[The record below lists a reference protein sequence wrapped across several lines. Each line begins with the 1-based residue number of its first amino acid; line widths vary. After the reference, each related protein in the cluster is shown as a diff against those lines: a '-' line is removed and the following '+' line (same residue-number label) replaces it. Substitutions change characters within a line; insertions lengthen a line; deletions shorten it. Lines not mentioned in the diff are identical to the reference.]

1 MGIKTYN
8 PYTPSRR
15 NMTGSD
21 FAEITTST
29 PEKSLCESLKKN
41 AGRNNQGKI
50 TVRHQGGGN
59 RRKYR
64 IIDFKRNAKDG
75 IPAVVKTIEYDPNR
89 TANIAL
95 ICYEDGEKAYIL
107 APEGLKVGQKVMNGP
122 QAEVRVGKN
131 ESLDTALKR
140 FKRSCAKDGVIA
152 EVRKREHY
160 EKPSVKR
167 KKKSEAARK
176 RKY

>member
-1 MGIKTYN
+1 
-8 PYTPSRR
+8 
-15 NMTGSD
+15 MT
-21 FAEITTST
+21 AVCMQMLTVYHITSVLVA
-29 PEKSLCESLKKN
+29 K
-41 AGRNNQGKI
+41 
-50 TVRHQGGGN
+50 GGN
-59 RRKYR
+59 
-64 IIDFKRNAKDG
+64 
-75 IPAVVKTIEYDPNR
+75 
-89 TANIAL
+89 
-95 ICYEDGEKAYIL
+95 
-107 APEGLKVGQKVMNGP
+107 KV
-122 QAEVRVGKN
+122 AEVRVGKN